1 MKCLFSGGPH
11 NNSIGGIAVAMKQAR
26 MPEFREY
33 QEQVVKNA
41 QRLCC
46 KLMEKGYSMATGGT
60 DIHLVLMDLRSCGL
74 TGAKAEYVLEEISIA
89 CNKNTVPGD
98 KSALNPSGI
107 RLGTP
112 ALTTRGLVEKDIDQV
127 VEFIDR
133 GLKLA
138 KDISD
143 LSGPKLADFKAA
155 VHGKFHD
162 QIVCLKNEI
171 EDFSSKFPM
180 PGYEEY

>member
-1 MKCLFSGGPH
+1 M
-11 NNSIGGIAVAMKQAR
+11 AMRQAK

-41 QRLCC
+41 QRLC
-46 KLMEKGYSMATGGT
+46 KGLMEKGYSMATGGT
-60 DIHLVLMDLRSCGL
+60 DIHLVLMDLRSVGL
-74 TGAKAEYVLEEISIA
+74 NGAKAECVLEEISVA

-127 VEFIDR
+127 VEFIHR
-133 GLKLA
+133 GLQLA
-138 KDISD
+138 KEISD
-143 LSGPKLADFKAA
+143 VSGPKLVDFKAA

-162 QIVCLKNEI
+162 KIASLRNEI
-171 EDFSSKFPM
+171 EDYSSKFPM
-180 PGYEEY
+180 PGYEEF

>member
-1 MKCLFSGGPH
+1 
-11 NNSIGGIAVAMKQAR
+11 MKQAR

-41 QRLCC
+41 QRLCQ

-60 DIHLVLMDLRSCGL
+60 DIHLVLMDLRSKGL

-112 ALTTRGLVEKDIDQV
+112 ALTTRGFVEKDIDEV
-127 VEFIDR
+127 VEFIHR
-133 GLKLA
+133 GLELA
-138 KDISD
+138 KEISEV
-143 LSGPKLADFKAA
+143 SGPKLIDFKAA
-155 VHGKFHD
+155 VRGKFHD
-162 QIVCLKNEI
+162 KIACLKNEI
-171 EDFSSKFPM
+171 EEFSSKFPM
-180 PGYEEY
+180 PGDDIY